1 MLRRSWRVVAVA
13 VVVLAVACSGGS
25 GGDEEARDATDL
37 RRSAE
42 AGGITVEARWLTQ
55 TDPAGLDADVS
66 RYPPD
71 AFVLLELSLDTHE
84 GDLSEIDLETAA
96 TLRQGRAEDMPEAW
110 VSRSDDSHHREG
122 VLVFPR
128 SPGAGPV
135 ELAIALGDEGVVLS
149 WDAVPGT

>member
-66 RYPPD
+66 R
-71 AFVLLELSLDTHE
+71 
-84 GDLSEIDLETAA
+84 
-96 TLRQGRAEDMPEAW
+96 
-110 VSRSDDSHHREG
+110 
-122 VLVFPR
+122 
-128 SPGAGPV
+128 
-135 ELAIALGDEGVVLS
+135 
-149 WDAVPGT
+149 